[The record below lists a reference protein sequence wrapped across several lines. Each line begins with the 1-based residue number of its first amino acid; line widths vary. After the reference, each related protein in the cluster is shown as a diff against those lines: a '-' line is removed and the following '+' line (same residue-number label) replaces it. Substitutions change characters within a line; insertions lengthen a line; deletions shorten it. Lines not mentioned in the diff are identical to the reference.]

1 MCFRELETLLST
13 RYYTMKLLPI
23 KSRSQIF
30 VPMIEMLDHLL
41 VMGVIQSETDI
52 QRLLCLLNPE
62 RLAPSNAAS
71 KKSLSLPHWGP
82 GYCKKNKTKKNLCF
96 MWYLYTISESVPLF
110 SCLCVDAGRW
120 RLGLLSAEVTS
131 EEDMKL
137 ALCNLLQHLC
147 DCQVCT

>member
-1 MCFRELETLLST
+1 
-13 RYYTMKLLPI
+13 MKLLPI

-71 KKSLSLPHWGP
+71 KKSLSLLRWGP
-82 GYCKKNKTKKNLCF
+82 GYYKKTKQKTVCF
-96 MWYLYTISESVPLF
+96 M
-110 SCLCVDAGRW
+110 
-120 RLGLLSAEVTS
+120 
-131 EEDMKL
+131 
-137 ALCNLLQHLC
+137 
-147 DCQVCT
+147 